1 MGRRSSE
8 VSLRKGDQIYNSPL
22 NVTLPCAWAD
32 GGLPRCVR
40 GVLLV
45 EGLEEGSLSGLVVV
59 AFGPHGGQII
69 EIRVREACQE
79 VLPSGDGERTSRVL
93 DLEEQTEA
101 VAVVAAPNVHVE
113 EALGEWYDVNVDLH
127 GGVGGSGLSF
137 TAAMVLIVKSAV
149 FKAFLGRSALG
160 SGTWDVVRPCR
171 RGKKG

>member
-93 DLEEQTEA
+93 DLEGQTEV

-127 GGVGGSGLSF
+127 GGVGGSGLFHGCDGADRQVGGLQSLLG
-137 TAAMVLIVKSAV
+137 ALSAR
-149 FKAFLGRSALG
+149 FWYLGCCS
-160 SGTWDVVRPCR
+160 SVQ
-171 RGKKG
+171 KG